1 MRVQNISNTQNFKG
15 GVLIR
20 SNLNPALEKTIKNSL
35 KDINLKNKPFSL
47 EIENPVQKDFLS
59 IVARNDFGKEEKKY
73 TVLVHRLSQK
83 PAVITDAVHEAVN
96 KYEAL
101 YPATFAEKSK
111 VFFNKLGK
119 RIFEIITDEE

>member
-15 GVLIR
+15 GVFIR

-35 KDINLKNKPFSL
+35 KDINLGNKPFSL
-47 EIENPVQKDFLS
+47 AIENPVKGDFLS

-101 YPATFAEKSK
+101 YPATFTEKSK

>member
-15 GVLIR
+15 GVSILGDITPVLKK
-20 SNLNPALEKTIKNSL
+20 NLANSL

-96 KYEAL
+96 KYETL
-101 YPATFAEKSK
+101 YPATFTEKSK
-111 VFFNKLGK
+111 VFFNNLGK
-119 RIFEIITDEE
+119 KLFEIITDEE

>member
-20 SNLNPALEKTIKNSL
+20 SNLNPALEKTLKNSL
-35 KDINLKNKPFSL
+35 KDINLGNKPFSL
-47 EIENPVQKDFLS
+47 AIENPEKGDFLS
-59 IVARNDFGKEEKKY
+59 IVAHNDFGKEDKKY

-96 KYEAL
+96 KYETL
-101 YPATFAEKSK
+101 YPATFTEKSK
-111 VFFNKLGK
+111 VFFNNLGK
-119 RIFEIITDEE
+119 KLFEIITDEE